1 MIAVNSGKKLLEAE
15 SLHNRKL
22 NDSKIE
28 IGKQHSSKEL
38 QALEDSLGK
47 AKTDGA
53 KSGTE
58 VEDQLK

>member
-1 MIAVNSGKKLLEAE
+1 M
-15 SLHNRKL
+15 
-22 NDSKIE
+22 E

-47 AKTDGA
+47 ARTDGT
-53 KSGTE
+53 KSGKE